1 MENYTSNITGNN
13 NNVIQGNKNHLSQNK
28 EKTNKAELLNK
39 WGLWIALIT
48 LIVTIII
55 GWDSILKFFS
65 TWT

>member
-1 MENYTSNITGNN
+1 M
-13 NNVIQGNKNHLSQNK
+13 IQGNKNHLSQNK

-65 TWT
+65 AWT